1 MATETQIEVVM
12 PQMGVSVSE
21 GTIVKWLKSEGEQ
34 VLADEPL
41 LEISTDKVDTEVPC
55 PASGV
60 LGSIVQ
66 LEGETVAV
74 GTTIALITTG
84 DEAPEPVEA
93 KSEPEPEPES
103 ASIGASTAVPPE
115 PPPTPPAEPV
125 TRGFVSPVVA
135 RIAAENSV
143 DLEQVTGTGH
153 GGRVT
158 KKDILAHI
166 TAVEKPGPQAATSQP
181 RPSAVTASVPDN
193 GDRLE
198 PMSQMRRTIAEHM
211 RRSLD
216 TAAHATTVFEV
227 DMSSVVAI
235 RSRLKPEFLERHGVR
250 LTYLAFVAR
259 ATVEALRNWPW
270 LNAEIRGHEIVTHS
284 YINLCIAVAVDG
296 GKGLVVPAIRNA
308 EGLNLL
314 GMARAIQDVGDRARS
329 KQLTPEDVQGGTFTI
344 TNPGGHGSVVGTP
357 IINQPQVA
365 ILDTEA
371 LVKRPVVITDDKGV
385 DAISVRPIM
394 NLCLSFDHRLIDG
407 AYAVQFMAEIRN
419 SLESWSEERYW
430 PLTRSDLSRR
440 RTATPRL

>member
-1 MATETQIEVVM
+1 MATETQVEVVM

-21 GTIVKWLKSEGEQ
+21 GTIVKWLKTEGQQ
-34 VLADEPL
+34 VAADEPL
-41 LEISTDKVDTEVPC
+41 LEISTDKVDTEVPS
-55 PASGV
+55 PANGV

-74 GTTIALITTG
+74 GTTIAVITTG
-84 DEAPEPVEA
+84 SEPFA
-93 KSEPEPEPES
+93 EPEPEAEPES
-103 ASIGASTAVPPE
+103 AFISASAPAQAE
-115 PPPTPPAEPV
+115 PAPTPSAEPA
-125 TRGFVSPVVA
+125 TRAFVSPVVA
-135 RIAAENSV
+135 RIAAEHSV
-143 DLEQVTGTGH
+143 DLKRVTGSGH

-166 TAVEKPGPQAATSQP
+166 AAAETPAPVSSAPLPAPVTS
-181 RPSAVTASVPDN
+181 SAPES
-193 GDRLE
+193 GDQLE
-198 PMSQMRRTIAEHM
+198 PMSQMRRSIAEHM

-216 TAAHATTVFEV
+216 TSAHATTVFEV

-235 RSRLKPEFLERHGVR
+235 RSRRKPEFLERHGVR

-270 LNAEIRGHEIVTHS
+270 LNAEIRGEEIVTHS

-371 LVKRPVVITDDKGV
+371 LVKRPVVISDDKGV

-407 AYAVQFMAEIRN
+407 AYAVQFMAEVRD
-419 SLESWSEERYW
+419 SLEGWSEERY
-430 PLTRSDLSRR
+430 
-440 RTATPRL
+440 

>member
-1 MATETQIEVVM
+1 MTSETRIEVVM
-12 PQMGVSVSE
+12 PQMGVSVAE
-21 GTIVKWLKSEGEQ
+21 GTIVKWLKSEGQQ
-34 VLADEPL
+34 VAADEPL
-41 LEISTDKVDTEVPC
+41 LEISTDKVDTEVPS
-55 PASGV
+55 PADGV
-60 LGSIVQ
+60 LGSIVT

-84 DEAPEPVEA
+84 GEAAAEQAVAEPAPGDAALGATAAAAPEPVA
-93 KSEPEPEPES
+93 
-103 ASIGASTAVPPE
+103 AR
-115 PPPTPPAEPV
+115 PAEPV
-125 TRGFVSPVVA
+125 AAQLSDLADRTFVSPVVA
-135 RIAAENSV
+135 RIAAEHSI
-143 DLEQVTGTGH
+143 DLERVDGSGR

-158 KKDILAHI
+158 KKDVLAHVAAAKTAPVVTDEPRP
-166 TAVEKPGPQAATSQP
+166 TAVTS
-181 RPSAVTASVPDN
+181 SAPAG

-198 PMSQMRRTIAEHM
+198 PMSQMRRSIAEHM

-235 RSRLKPEFLERHGVR
+235 RARLKPEFLERHGVR

-270 LNAEIRGHEIVTHS
+270 LNAEIRGYEIVTHS
-284 YINLCIAVAVDG
+284 QINLCIAVAVDG

-329 KQLTPEDVQGGTFTI
+329 KQLTPEDMQDGTFTL

-371 LVKRPVVITDDKGV
+371 LVKRPVVISDEKGV

-407 AYAVQFMAEIRN
+407 AYAVQFMAEVRR
-419 SLESWSEERYW
+419 SLESWDEERY
-430 PLTRSDLSRR
+430 
-440 RTATPRL
+440 

>member
-1 MATETQIEVVM
+1 MATRTHVEVVM

-21 GTIVKWLKSEGEQ
+21 GTILKWLKSEGEAVQ
-34 VLADEPL
+34 ADEPL

-55 PASGV
+55 PAEGV
-60 LGSIVQ
+60 LERIVS
-66 LEGETVAV
+66 LEGETIAV
-74 GTTIALITTG
+74 GATIALVALSGEAATVERG
-84 DEAPEPVEA
+84 PEEPEAALAPEVQ
-93 KSEPEPEPES
+93 S
-103 ASIGASTAVPPE
+103 AVAAMPSQADGKENRA
-115 PPPTPPAEPV
+115 
-125 TRGFVSPVVA
+125 FVSPVVA
-135 RIAAENSV
+135 RIAAEHSI
-143 DLEQVTGTGH
+143 DVTRIAGSGQ

-166 TAVEKPGPQAATSQP
+166 AGTDETQISAPETAPASETVAADSQP
-181 RPSAVTASVPDN
+181 SSANSSAPD

-198 PMSQMRRTIAEHM
+198 PMSQMRRSIAEHM

-227 DMSSVVAI
+227 DMSGVVAI
-235 RSRLKPEFLERHGVR
+235 RTRLKPEFLKRHGVR
-250 LTYLAFVAR
+250 LTYLSFVAR

-270 LNAEIRGHEIVTHS
+270 LNAEIRGDEIVTHNF
-284 YINLCIAVAVDG
+284 INLCIAVAVDG

-314 GMARAIQDVGDRARS
+314 GMARAIQDVGDRARA
-329 KQLTPEDVQGGTFTI
+329 KRLTPEDVRGGTFTI
-344 TNPGGHGSVVGTP
+344 TNPGGHGSIVGTP

-371 LVKRPVVITDDKGV
+371 LVKRPVVISDDKGV

-407 AYAVQFMAEIRN
+407 AYAVQFMAEIRK
-419 SLESWSEERYW
+419 SLESWGEERY
-430 PLTRSDLSRR
+430 
-440 RTATPRL
+440 

>member
-1 MATETQIEVVM
+1 MPTGTQVEVVM

-21 GTIVKWLKSEGEQ
+21 GTIVKWLKSEGQQ
-34 VLADEPL
+34 VVADEPL

-55 PASGV
+55 PASGI

-74 GTTIALITTG
+74 GTAIALITTG
-84 DEAPEPVEA
+84 GATPEPAEA

-103 ASIGASTAVPPE
+103 ISTGASVPAAPE
-115 PPPTPPAEPV
+115 PALTPPIEPE
-125 TRGFVSPVVA
+125 TRTFVSPVVA
-135 RIAAENSV
+135 RIAAAHSV
-143 DLEQVTGTGH
+143 DLERVTGSGQ

-158 KKDILAHI
+158 KKDILAH
-166 TAVEKPGPQAATSQP
+166 VAATKEPP
-181 RPSAVTASVPDN
+181 RPSSEPLPAPVTSSRPEN

-198 PMSQMRRTIAEHM
+198 PMSQMRRSIAEHM

-216 TAAHATTVFEV
+216 TSAHATTVFDV

-270 LNAEIRGHEIVTHS
+270 LNAEIRGDEIVTHS

-371 LVKRPVVITDDKGV
+371 LVKRPVVITDDKGA
-385 DAISVRPIM
+385 DAISIRPIM

-407 AYAVQFMAEIRN
+407 AYAVQFMAEVRDN
-419 SLESWSEERYW
+419 LEGWSEERY
-430 PLTRSDLSRR
+430 
-440 RTATPRL
+440 

>member
-1 MATETQIEVVM
+1 MATRTQIEVVM

-21 GTIVKWLKSEGEQ
+21 GTVVKWLKREGQ
-34 VLADEPL
+34 RVLADEPL
-41 LEISTDKVDTEVPC
+41 LEISTDKVDTEVPS
-55 PASGV
+55 PADGI
-60 LGSIVQ
+60 LGSIVT

-84 DEAPEPVEA
+84 GEAPAEQEPESTTTVPIPPASPEPVA
-93 KSEPEPEPES
+93 
-103 ASIGASTAVPPE
+103 AQAADR
-115 PPPTPPAEPV
+115 A
-125 TRGFVSPVVA
+125 FVSPVVA
-135 RIAAENSV
+135 RIAAEHSV
-143 DLEQVTGTGH
+143 DLERVRGSGH

-158 KKDILAHI
+158 KKDVLAHI
-166 TAVEKPGPQAATSQP
+166 AAAETPEAAANEPLPAPVTSSA
-181 RPSAVTASVPDN
+181 PSG

-198 PMSQMRRTIAEHM
+198 PMSQMRRSIAEHM

-227 DMSSVVAI
+227 DMSNVVAI
-235 RSRLKPEFLERHGVR
+235 RTRLKPEFLERHGVR

-371 LVKRPVVITDDKGV
+371 LVKRPVVISDDKGV

-407 AYAVQFMAEIRN
+407 AYAVQFMAEVRR
-419 SLESWSEERYW
+419 SLESWGEERY
-430 PLTRSDLSRR
+430 
-440 RTATPRL
+440 

>member
-1 MATETQIEVVM
+1 M

-21 GTIVKWLKSEGEQ
+21 GTIVKWLKREGQ
-34 VLADEPL
+34 RVLADEPL
-41 LEISTDKVDTEVPC
+41 LEISTDKVDTEVPS
-55 PASGV
+55 PGDGI
-60 LGSIVQ
+60 LGSIVT

-84 DEAPEPVEA
+84 GEAPAEQESESTTTAPIPPASPEPVA
-93 KSEPEPEPES
+93 
-103 ASIGASTAVPPE
+103 AL
-115 PPPTPPAEPV
+115 PAD
-125 TRGFVSPVVA
+125 RAFVSPVVA
-135 RIAAENSV
+135 RIAAEHSV
-143 DLEQVTGTGH
+143 DLERVSGSGH

-158 KKDILAHI
+158 KKDVLAHI
-166 TAVEKPGPQAATSQP
+166 AAATTPVAAANEPLPAPVTSA
-181 RPSAVTASVPDN
+181 PSS

-198 PMSQMRRTIAEHM
+198 PMSQMRRSIAEHM

-227 DMSSVVAI
+227 DMSNVVAI
-235 RSRLKPEFLERHGVR
+235 RARLKPEFLERHAVR

-270 LNAEIRGHEIVTHS
+270 LNAEIRGQEIVTHS

-344 TNPGGHGSVVGTP
+344 TNPGGHGSIVGTP

-371 LVKRPVVITDDKGV
+371 LVKRPVVISDEKGV

-407 AYAVQFMAEIRN
+407 AYAVQFMAEIRR
-419 SLESWSEERYW
+419 SLESWGEERY
-430 PLTRSDLSRR
+430 
-440 RTATPRL
+440 

>member
-1 MATETQIEVVM
+1 MATQTQIEVVM

-21 GTIVKWLKSEGEQ
+21 GTIVKWLKSEGQQ
-34 VLADEPL
+34 VAADEPL
-41 LEISTDKVDTEVPC
+41 LEISTDKVDTEVPS
-55 PASGV
+55 PADGV
-60 LGSIVQ
+60 LGSIVT

-74 GTTIALITTG
+74 GTTIALITTVG
-84 DEAPEPVEA
+84 EALA
-93 KSEPEPEPES
+93 EPEPEPV
-103 ASIGASTAVPPE
+103 STAIGSGAPDPPE
-115 PPPTPPAEPV
+115 PVVAQLAEPADR
-125 TRGFVSPVVA
+125 TFVSPVVA
-135 RIAAENSV
+135 RIAAEHSV
-143 DLEQVTGTGH
+143 DLERVSGSGH

-158 KKDILAHI
+158 KKDVLAHI
-166 TAVEKPGPQAATSQP
+166 AAATTPEPETVTSKP
-181 RPSAVTASVPDN
+181 LPAPVTSSAPSN

-198 PMSQMRRTIAEHM
+198 PMSQMRRSIAEHM

-227 DMSSVVAI
+227 DMSNVVAI
-235 RSRLKPEFLERHGVR
+235 RGRLKPEFLERHGVR

-270 LNAEIRGHEIVTHS
+270 LNAEIRGDEIVTHS

-329 KQLTPEDVQGGTFTI
+329 KRLKPEDVEGGTFTI

-371 LVKRPVVITDDKGV
+371 LVKRPVVISDDKGV

-407 AYAVQFMAEIRN
+407 AYAVQFMAEVRR
-419 SLESWSEERYW
+419 SLESWGEERY
-430 PLTRSDLSRR
+430 
-440 RTATPRL
+440 

>member
-1 MATETQIEVVM
+1 MATQTQIEVVM

-21 GTIVKWLKSEGEQ
+21 GTIVKWLKSEGQQ
-34 VLADEPL
+34 VAADEPL
-41 LEISTDKVDTEVPC
+41 LEISTDKVDTEVPS
-55 PASGV
+55 PADGV
-60 LGSIVQ
+60 LGSIVT

-74 GTTIALITTG
+74 GTTIALITTVG
-84 DEAPEPVEA
+84 EALA
-93 KSEPEPEPES
+93 EPEPEPV
-103 ASIGASTAVPPE
+103 STAIGSGAPDPPE
-115 PPPTPPAEPV
+115 PVAAQLAEPADR
-125 TRGFVSPVVA
+125 TFVSPVVA
-135 RIAAENSV
+135 RIAAEHSV
-143 DLEQVTGTGH
+143 DLEQVSGSGH

-158 KKDILAHI
+158 KKDVLAHI
-166 TAVEKPGPQAATSQP
+166 AAATTPEPETVTSKP
-181 RPSAVTASVPDN
+181 LPAPVTSSAPSN

-198 PMSQMRRTIAEHM
+198 PMSQMRRSIAEHM

-227 DMSSVVAI
+227 DMSNVVAI
-235 RSRLKPEFLERHGVR
+235 RGRLKPEFLERHGVR

-270 LNAEIRGHEIVTHS
+270 LNAEIRGDEIVTHS

-329 KQLTPEDVQGGTFTI
+329 KRLKPEDVEGGTFTI

-371 LVKRPVVITDDKGV
+371 LVKRPVVISDDKGV

-407 AYAVQFMAEIRN
+407 AYAVQFMAEVRR
-419 SLESWSEERYW
+419 SLESWGEERY
-430 PLTRSDLSRR
+430 
-440 RTATPRL
+440 

>member
-1 MATETQIEVVM
+1 MATRMQIEVVM

-21 GTIVKWLKSEGEQ
+21 GTIVKWLKSEGEAVQ
-34 VLADEPL
+34 ADEPL

-55 PASGV
+55 PANGV

-66 LEGETVAV
+66 LEGVTVAV

-84 DEAPEPVEA
+84 DEAPVTPEQEPEP
-93 KSEPEPEPES
+93 KPEPEPES
-103 ASIGASTAVPPE
+103 APAA
-115 PPPTPPAEPV
+115 AEPAPAPPV
-125 TRGFVSPVVA
+125 EPATRTFVSPVVA
-135 RIAAENSV
+135 RIAAEHSV
-143 DLEQVTGTGH
+143 DLERVTGTGH

-166 TAVEKPGPQAATSQP
+166 AAAEGPALVSSQP
-181 RPSAVTASVPDN
+181 LPAPVTSSAPEN

-198 PMSQMRRTIAEHM
+198 PMSQMRRSIAEHM

-216 TAAHATTVFEV
+216 TSAHATTVFEV

-235 RSRLKPEFLERHGVR
+235 RSGLKPEFLERHGVR

-270 LNAEIRGHEIVTHS
+270 LNAEIRGDEIVTHS
-284 YINLCIAVAVDG
+284 YINLCIAVALEG
-296 GKGLVVPAIRNA
+296 GKGLIVPAIRGA

-314 GMARAIQDVGDRARS
+314 GMARAIQDVGERARS
-329 KQLTPEDVQGGTFTI
+329 KQLTPEDMQGGTFTI

-371 LVKRPVVITDDKGV
+371 LVKRPVVITDEKGV

-407 AYAVQFMAEIRN
+407 AYAVQFMAEVRS
-419 SLESWSEERYW
+419 SLESWGEERY
-430 PLTRSDLSRR
+430 
-440 RTATPRL
+440 

>member
-1 MATETQIEVVM
+1 MTTQTQIEVVM

-21 GTIVKWLKSEGEQ
+21 GTIIKWLKGEGEAVQ
-34 VLADEPL
+34 ADEPL

-55 PASGV
+55 PATGV
-60 LGSIVQ
+60 LGSIIQ

-84 DEAPEPVEA
+84 GETLEPPT
-93 KSEPEPEPES
+93 KPKPEPES
-103 ASIGASTAVPPE
+103 ENTAAGNGAPIALE
-115 PPPTPPAEPV
+115 PAADAPKQAGEHA
-125 TRGFVSPVVA
+125 FVSPVVA
-135 RIAAENSV
+135 RIAAEHSV
-143 DLEQVTGTGH
+143 DLERVTGTGLD
-153 GGRVT
+153 GRVT
-158 KKDILAHI
+158 KKDILTHI
-166 TAVEKPGPQAATSQP
+166 GAAETPSLVSSEPLPAPVTS
-181 RPSAVTASVPDN
+181 SAPEN

-198 PMSQMRRTIAEHM
+198 PMSQMRRSIAEHM

-216 TAAHATTVFEV
+216 TSAHATTVFDV

-235 RSRLKPEFLERHGVR
+235 RARLKPEFLERHGVR

-270 LNAEIRGHEIVTHS
+270 LNAEIRGDEIVTHS

-296 GKGLVVPAIRNA
+296 GKGLVVPAIRGA

-329 KQLTPEDVQGGTFTI
+329 KRLTPEDMQGGTFTI
-344 TNPGGHGSVVGTP
+344 TNPGGHGSIVGTP

-371 LVKRPVVITDDKGV
+371 LVKRPVVISDDKGV

-407 AYAVQFMAEIRN
+407 AYAVQFMAEIRDN
-419 SLESWSEERYW
+419 LESWGEERY
-430 PLTRSDLSRR
+430 
-440 RTATPRL
+440 

>member
-1 MATETQIEVVM
+1 MATQTQIEVVM

-21 GTIVKWLKSEGEQ
+21 GTIVKWLKREGEA
-34 VLADEPL
+34 VRADEPL

-55 PASGV
+55 PANGI

-66 LEGETVAV
+66 LEGVTVAV

-84 DEAPEPVEA
+84 DEAPA
-93 KSEPEPEPES
+93 EPES
-103 ASIGASTAVPPE
+103 APAAPE
-115 PPPTPPAEPV
+115 LAPTPAAEPAA
-125 TRGFVSPVVA
+125 RSFVSPVVA
-135 RIAAENSV
+135 RIAAEHSV
-143 DLEQVTGTGH
+143 DLERVTGTGH

-158 KKDILAHI
+158 KKDILAHV
-166 TAVEKPGPQAATSQP
+166 AAAEKPPRAKKPPRAEEPAQVSSEPLPAPVTSSAAE
-181 RPSAVTASVPDN
+181 N
-193 GDRLE
+193 GDRRE
-198 PMSQMRRTIAEHM
+198 PMSQMRRSIAEHM

-216 TAAHATTVFEV
+216 TSAHATTVFEV

-235 RSRLKPEFLERHGVR
+235 RGRLKPEFLERHGVR

-270 LNAEIRGHEIVTHS
+270 LNAEIRGDEIVTHS
-284 YINLCIAVAVDG
+284 YINLCIAVAVEG
-296 GKGLVVPAIRNA
+296 GKGLVVPAIPNA

-329 KQLTPEDVQGGTFTI
+329 KQLTPEDMQGGTFTI

-371 LVKRPVVITDDKGV
+371 LVKRPVVITDEKGV

-407 AYAVQFMAEIRN
+407 AYAVQFMAEVRS
-419 SLESWSEERYW
+419 SLESWGEERY
-430 PLTRSDLSRR
+430 
-440 RTATPRL
+440 

>member
-1 MATETQIEVVM
+1 MATETQVEVVM

-21 GTIVKWLKSEGEQ
+21 GTIVKWLKTEGQQ
-34 VLADEPL
+34 VAADEPL
-41 LEISTDKVDTEVPC
+41 LEISTDKVDTEVPS
-55 PASGV
+55 PANGV

-84 DEAPEPVEA
+84 SEPFA
-93 KSEPEPEPES
+93 EPEPEAEPES
-103 ASIGASTAVPPE
+103 AFISASAPAQAE
-115 PPPTPPAEPV
+115 PAPTPSAEPA
-125 TRGFVSPVVA
+125 TRAFVSPVVA
-135 RIAAENSV
+135 RIAAEHSV
-143 DLEQVTGTGH
+143 DLKRVTGSGH

-166 TAVEKPGPQAATSQP
+166 ATAETPAPVSSAPLPAPVTS
-181 RPSAVTASVPDN
+181 SAPEN
-193 GDRLE
+193 GDQLE
-198 PMSQMRRTIAEHM
+198 PMSQMRRSIAEHM

-216 TAAHATTVFEV
+216 TSAHATTVFEV

-235 RSRLKPEFLERHGVR
+235 RSRRKPEFLERHGVR

-270 LNAEIRGHEIVTHS
+270 LNAEIRGEEIVTHS

-371 LVKRPVVITDDKGV
+371 LVKRPVVISDDKGV

-407 AYAVQFMAEIRN
+407 AYAVQFMAEVRD
-419 SLESWSEERYW
+419 SLEGWSEERY
-430 PLTRSDLSRR
+430 
-440 RTATPRL
+440 

>member
-1 MATETQIEVVM
+1 MATETQVEVVM

-21 GTIVKWLKSEGEQ
+21 GTIVKWLKSEGQ
-34 VLADEPL
+34 PVQADEAL
-41 LEISTDKVDTEVPC
+41 LEISTDKVDTEVPS
-55 PASGV
+55 PAGGI
-60 LGSIVQ
+60 LGSIVK

-74 GTTIALITTG
+74 GTTIALITTEG
-84 DEAPEPVEA
+84 EALGGPAPPAVPEEPVSVAAVNGAQVSPEPVAAPPGEA
-93 KSEPEPEPES
+93 TGR
-103 ASIGASTAVPPE
+103 I
-115 PPPTPPAEPV
+115 
-125 TRGFVSPVVA
+125 FVSPVVA
-135 RIAAENSV
+135 RIAAEHSI
-143 DLEQVTGTGH
+143 DLGRVIGSGH

-166 TAVEKPGPQAATSQP
+166 AGVEGPTAISSEPLPAPVTS
-181 RPSAVTASVPDN
+181 SAPEN

-198 PMSQMRRTIAEHM
+198 PMSQMRRSIAEHM

-216 TAAHATTVFEV
+216 TSAHATTVFEV

-235 RSRLKPEFLERHGVR
+235 RGRLKPEFLERHGVR

-270 LNAEIRGHEIVTHS
+270 LNSEIRGDEIVTHS
-284 YINLCIAVAVDG
+284 YINLCIAVAVEG
-296 GKGLVVPAIRNA
+296 GKGLVVPAIHNA

-329 KQLTPEDVQGGTFTI
+329 KRLTPEDMRGGTFTI
-344 TNPGGHGSVVGTP
+344 TNPGGHGSIVGTP

-371 LVKRPVVITDDKGV
+371 LVKRPVVISDDKGV

-407 AYAVQFMAEIRN
+407 AYAVQFMAEVRG
-419 SLESWSEERYW
+419 SLESWGEERY
-430 PLTRSDLSRR
+430 
-440 RTATPRL
+440 

>member
-1 MATETQIEVVM
+1 MATQTQIEVVM

-21 GTIVKWLKSEGEQ
+21 GTIIKWLKNEGQTVQ
-34 VLADEPL
+34 VDEPL
-41 LEISTDKVDTEVPC
+41 LEISTDKIDTEVPC
-55 PASGV
+55 PADGV
-60 LGSIVQ
+60 LDRIVA

-74 GTTIALITTG
+74 GTTIALVATAG
-84 DEAPEPVEA
+84 EALESPA
-93 KSEPEPEPES
+93 TPEPEPENVVIGTAAP
-103 ASIGASTAVPPE
+103 ASPE
-115 PPPTPPAEPV
+115 PVGTQPDDAA
-125 TRGFVSPVVA
+125 GHAFVSPVVA
-135 RIAAENSV
+135 RIAAEHSV
-143 DLEQVTGTGH
+143 DLERVSGSGH

-158 KKDILAHI
+158 KKDILVHI
-166 TAVEKPGPQAATSQP
+166 AGAEALAPAASEP
-181 RPSAVTASVPDN
+181 RPTPVTSSEPAN

-198 PMSQMRRTIAEHM
+198 PMSQMRRSIAEHM

-227 DMSSVVAI
+227 DMSRVVAI
-235 RSRLKPEFLERHGVR
+235 RTRLKPEFLEHHGVR
-250 LTYLAFVAR
+250 LTFLSFVSR
-259 ATVEALRNWPW
+259 AAVEALRDWPW
-270 LNAEIRGHEIVTHS
+270 LNAEIRGDEIVTHS

-314 GMARAIQDVGDRARS
+314 GMARAIQDVGDRARA

-344 TNPGGHGSVVGTP
+344 TNPGGHGSIVGTP

-371 LVKRPVVITDDKGV
+371 LVKRPVVVSDDKGV

-407 AYAVQFMAEIRN
+407 AYAVQFMAEVRDN
-419 SLESWSEERYW
+419 LESWGEERY
-430 PLTRSDLSRR
+430 
-440 RTATPRL
+440 

>member
-1 MATETQIEVVM
+1 MATQTQIEVVM

-21 GTIVKWLKSEGEQ
+21 GTIVKWLKSEGQQ
-34 VLADEPL
+34 VAADEPL
-41 LEISTDKVDTEVPC
+41 LEISTDKVDTEVPS
-55 PASGV
+55 PADGV
-60 LGSIVQ
+60 LGSIVT

-74 GTTIALITTG
+74 GTTIALITTVG
-84 DEAPEPVEA
+84 EALAEPEPV
-93 KSEPEPEPES
+93 
-103 ASIGASTAVPPE
+103 STAIGSGAPDPPE
-115 PPPTPPAEPV
+115 PVAAQLTEPADR
-125 TRGFVSPVVA
+125 TFVSPVVA
-135 RIAAENSV
+135 RIAAEHSV
-143 DLEQVTGTGH
+143 DLERVSGSGH

-158 KKDILAHI
+158 KKDVLAHI
-166 TAVEKPGPQAATSQP
+166 AAATTPEPETVTSKP
-181 RPSAVTASVPDN
+181 LPAPVTSSAPSN

-198 PMSQMRRTIAEHM
+198 PMSQMRRSIAEHM

-227 DMSSVVAI
+227 DMSNVVAI
-235 RSRLKPEFLERHGVR
+235 RGRLKPEFLERHGVR

-329 KQLTPEDVQGGTFTI
+329 KRLKPEDVEGGTFTI

-371 LVKRPVVITDDKGV
+371 LVKRPVVISDDKGV

-407 AYAVQFMAEIRN
+407 AYAVQFMAEVRR
-419 SLESWSEERYW
+419 SLESWGEERY
-430 PLTRSDLSRR
+430 
-440 RTATPRL
+440 

>member
-1 MATETQIEVVM
+1 MVTQTQIDVVM

-21 GTIVKWLKSEGEQ
+21 GTIVKWLKGEGEQ

-41 LEISTDKVDTEVPC
+41 LEISTDKVDTEVPS
-55 PASGV
+55 PAGGV
-60 LGSIVQ
+60 LGRIVK

-74 GTTIALITTG
+74 GTTIALITTAG
-84 DEAPEPVEA
+84 GALAEEPKPESAAERAPTSPEPVA
-93 KSEPEPEPES
+93 
-103 ASIGASTAVPPE
+103 AQSTAATDHV
-115 PPPTPPAEPV
+115 
-125 TRGFVSPVVA
+125 FVSPVVA
-135 RIAAENSV
+135 RIAAEHSL
-143 DLEQVTGTGH
+143 DLELISGSGR

-166 TAVEKPGPQAATSQP
+166 AASQAPEAETVVSEPLPVPVTSSAAT
-181 RPSAVTASVPDN
+181 N

-198 PMSQMRRTIAEHM
+198 TMSQMRRSIAEHM

-259 ATVEALRNWPW
+259 ATIEALRNWPW
-270 LNAEIRGHEIVTHS
+270 LNAEIRGQEIVTHS
-284 YINLCIAVAVDG
+284 YINLCIAVAMDG
-296 GKGLVVPAIRNA
+296 GKGLVVPTIRNA

-329 KQLTPEDVQGGTFTI
+329 RQLTPDDVEGGTFTI

-407 AYAVQFMAEIRN
+407 AYAVQFMAEVRK
-419 SLESWSEERYW
+419 SLESWGEERY
-430 PLTRSDLSRR
+430 
-440 RTATPRL
+440 

>member
-1 MATETQIEVVM
+1 MADRTQIEVVM

-21 GTIVKWLKSEGEQ
+21 GTIVKWLKRAGEQ
-34 VLADEPL
+34 VAADEPL
-41 LEISTDKVDTEVPC
+41 LEISTDKVDTEVPS
-55 PASGV
+55 PAAGV
-60 LGSIVQ
+60 LDSIIM

-74 GTTIALITTG
+74 GTTIALITPA
-84 DEAPEPVEA
+84 DEAPT
-93 KSEPEPEPES
+93 EPEPES
-103 ASIGASTAVPPE
+103 SDNGASASASPGPVAA
-115 PPPTPPAEPV
+115 PPAEPA
-125 TRGFVSPVVA
+125 THAFVSPVVA
-135 RIAAENSV
+135 RIAAEHSV
-143 DLEQVTGTGH
+143 DLERVSGSGQ

-158 KKDILAHI
+158 KKDVLAHI
-166 TAVEKPGPQAATSQP
+166 AAATAPQAVGSEPLSAP
-181 RPSAVTASVPDN
+181 DAVAAPSD

-198 PMSQMRRTIAEHM
+198 PMSQMRRSIAEHM

-235 RSRLKPEFLERHGVR
+235 RARLKPEFLERHGVR

-314 GMARAIQDVGDRARS
+314 GMARAIQDVGDRARA
-329 KQLTPEDVQGGTFTI
+329 KQLTPEDMRGGTFTL

-371 LVKRPVVITDDKGV
+371 LVKRPVVISDEKGV

-407 AYAVQFMAEIRN
+407 AYAVQFMAEVRR
-419 SLESWSEERYW
+419 SLESWGEERY
-430 PLTRSDLSRR
+430 
-440 RTATPRL
+440 

>member
-1 MATETQIEVVM
+1 V
-12 PQMGVSVSE
+12 PSP
-21 GTIVKWLKSEGEQ
+21 
-34 VLADEPL
+34 AD
-41 LEISTDKVDTEVPC
+41 
-55 PASGV
+55 GV
-60 LGSIVQ
+60 LGSIVT

-74 GTTIALITTG
+74 GTTIALITTVG
-84 DEAPEPVEA
+84 EALAEPEPV
-93 KSEPEPEPES
+93 
-103 ASIGASTAVPPE
+103 STAIGSGAPDPPE
-115 PPPTPPAEPV
+115 PVSAQLAEPADR
-125 TRGFVSPVVA
+125 TFVSPVVA
-135 RIAAENSV
+135 RIAAEHSV
-143 DLEQVTGTGH
+143 DLERVSGSGH

-158 KKDILAHI
+158 KKDVLAHI
-166 TAVEKPGPQAATSQP
+166 AAATTPEPETVTSKP
-181 RPSAVTASVPDN
+181 LPAPVTSSAPSN

-198 PMSQMRRTIAEHM
+198 PMSQMRRSIAEHM

-227 DMSSVVAI
+227 DMSNVVAI
-235 RSRLKPEFLERHGVR
+235 RGRLKPEFLERHGVR

-270 LNAEIRGHEIVTHS
+270 LNAEIRGDEIVTHS

-329 KQLTPEDVQGGTFTI
+329 KRLKPEDVEGGTFTI

-371 LVKRPVVITDDKGV
+371 LVKRPVVISDDKGV

-407 AYAVQFMAEIRN
+407 AYAVQFMAEVRR
-419 SLESWSEERYW
+419 SLESWGEERY
-430 PLTRSDLSRR
+430 
-440 RTATPRL
+440 